1 MPKSFRFFC
10 VASTAIVI
18 LLAGQAAL
26 TAQAA
31 DWTADQLSRPFPA
44 VASEEK
50 LLEILRTAESAE
62 KAFACKQLAIQ
73 GSKAAVPELAKLL
86 ADEQLA
92 SWARVALEAI
102 PDPAAEKALIEAAKE
117 LDGKLLVG
125 VINSI
130 GVRRPVAAVDE
141 LATRLEDKNM
151 DVACAAA
158 VALGKIGDDDALH
171 ALHESFADAPP
182 AVRAAIAEGGILCA
196 ERMLAEGENDTAVAI
211 YDVIRSSSD
220 LPKQRVL
227 EATRGAII
235 ARGPDG
241 IGLLVEQL
249 KSSDKAI
256 FQMALMTARELAGPG
271 VAKALAGELAG
282 APPERASLV
291 VLAIGDRDD
300 AELPPAV
307 LQAAR
312 EGDRRVRRAA
322 IEVVGKLGGASSVA
336 TLLEIASGSDQDLS
350 QAAKNALA
358 RLSGDEVNAE
368 LVRRVADA
376 RGNSLAILFDSIGQ
390 RRIAATPHLVK
401 AINHSDETVRR
412 AALKA
417 LGATAGPNDLSVL
430 VSAATKPK
438 NSADADIAWQAL
450 EAASIRMPDRE
461 ATAGELAGA
470 MDRANVATKAR
481 LLRILGAMGGPKALA
496 TIAVAAKSDDAQLQD
511 AGTRV
516 LGEWMTA
523 DAAGPLYEI
532 ASSDHKYKTRALRG
546 YLRIARQLD
555 LPDAERLAMCRKA
568 LKIAERP
575 DERKLALEALKRCA
589 SAEAIELA
597 SALIEDREL
606 RQPAVETAIFIGEKI
621 KTTDPAAA
629 KSAGEK
635 ALEADASGEL
645 ADRARALTK
654 SP

>member
-1 MPKSFRFFC
+1 MRRTSLYGLTI
-10 VASTAIVI
+10 ASLPI
-18 LLAGQAAL
+18 LLAM
-26 TAQAA
+26 TANAA

-44 VASEEK
+44 VASEEQ
-50 LLEILRTAESAE
+50 LLEILRTAEPAE

-73 GSKAAVPELAKLL
+73 GSKASVSELAKLL

-102 PDPAAEKALIEAAKE
+102 PDPAAEEALIEAAKK

-130 GVRRPVAAVDE
+130 GVRRPVAAVE
-141 LATRLEDKNM
+141 ALAERLRDKDT

-158 VALGKIGDDDALH
+158 VALGKIGDDH
-171 ALHESFADAPP
+171 ALHTLHEQFADAPP

-196 ERMLAEGENDTAVAI
+196 ERMQVDGNNDTAIAI

-220 LPKQRVL
+220 LPKQRIL

-241 IGLLVEQL
+241 IELLVEQL

-256 FQMALMTARELAGPG
+256 FQIAVMTARELAGAE
-271 VAKALAGELAG
+271 VAKSLAGELAG
-282 APPERASLV
+282 APPERASAI
-291 VLAIGDRDD
+291 VLAIGDRD
-300 AELPPAV
+300 EKVLPPAV

-312 EGDRRVRRAA
+312 TGDARVRRAA
-322 IEVVGKLGGASSVA
+322 IEVVGKLGGSSSVGA
-336 TLLEIASGSDQDLS
+336 LLEIASGSDRDLS
-350 QAAKNALA
+350 QGAKAALA
-358 RLSGDEVNAE
+358 RLSGDGVNAE
-368 LVRRVADA
+368 LVRRVSDA
-376 RGNSLAILFDSIGQ
+376 KGNSLAILFDTMGQ
-390 RRIAATPHLVK
+390 RRINATPQLVK
-401 AINHSDETVRR
+401 AINQSDESVRR

-417 LGATAGPNDLSVL
+417 LGATAGSKDLVVL
-430 VSAATKPK
+430 ISAATKPK
-438 NSADADIAWQAL
+438 DSSDTDIAWQAL

-461 ATAGELAGA
+461 ATASELAAA

-481 LLRILGAMGGPKALA
+481 LLRILGAMGGAKALA
-496 TIAVAAKSDDAQLQD
+496 TISIAAKSDDAQLQD

-516 LGEWMTA
+516 MGEWMTA
-523 DAAGPLYEI
+523 DAAEPLYEI
-532 ASSDHKYKTRALRG
+532 AASDHRYKTRALRG

-555 LPDAERLAMCRKA
+555 LPDDERLAMCRKA

-575 DERKLALEALKRCA
+575 DERKLALDALKRCA

-597 SALIEDREL
+597 SALIDDREL

-621 KTTDPAAA
+621 KSTDPAAA
-629 KSAGEK
+629 KTAGEK

-645 ADRARALTK
+645 ADRARALTN

>member
-1 MPKSFRFFC
+1 MRRTSLYGLTI
-10 VASTAIVI
+10 ASLPI
-18 LLAGQAAL
+18 LLAL
-26 TAQAA
+26 TANAA
-31 DWTADQLSRPFPA
+31 DWTADQLSRPFPTI
-44 VASEEK
+44 ASEGE
-50 LLEILRTAESAE
+50 LIEILRTAEPAE

-86 ADEQLA
+86 ADERLA

-102 PDPAAEKALIEAAKE
+102 PDPAADDALIEAAKK

-130 GVRRPVAAVDE
+130 GVRRPAAAIDQ
-141 LATRLEDKNM
+141 LAVRLEDKDT

-171 ALHESFADAPP
+171 TLHEQFADAPP

-196 ERMLAEGENDTAVAI
+196 ERMLAEGNADTAVAI
-211 YDVIRSSSD
+211 YDVIRSSTD

-227 EATRGAII
+227 EATRGAIV
-235 ARGPDG
+235 ARGADG
-241 IGLLVEQL
+241 IQLLVEQL
-249 KSSDKAI
+249 KSHDKAT
-256 FQMALMTARELAGPG
+256 FQIALMSARELAAGSE

-282 APPERASLV
+282 APPERAAAIV
-291 VLAIGDRDD
+291 VAIGDRD
-300 AELPPAV
+300 EKVLPPAV

-312 EGDRRVRRAA
+312 TGDARVRRAA
-322 IEVVGKLGGASSVA
+322 IEVVGKRGGSSSVGP
-336 TLLEIASGSDQDLS
+336 LLEIASGSDQDLA
-350 QAAKNALA
+350 QAAKAALA

-368 LVRRVADA
+368 LVRRVSDA
-376 RGNSLAILFDSIGQ
+376 NGNSLAILFDTIGQ

-401 AINHSDETVRR
+401 AINHSDEAVRR
-412 AALKA
+412 AALRA
-417 LGATAGPNDLSVL
+417 LGATAASKDLAVL
-430 VSAATKPK
+430 VSAATKP
-438 NSADADIAWQAL
+438 NHSADADIAWQAL

-461 ATAGELAGA
+461 ATAGKLAGA
-470 MDRANVATKAR
+470 MERANVATKAR
-481 LLRILGAMGGPKALA
+481 LLRILGAMGGSKALA
-496 TIAVAAKSDDAQLQD
+496 TIAAAAKSDDAQLQD

-516 LGEWMTA
+516 MGEWMTA
-523 DAAGPLYEI
+523 DAAEPLYEI
-532 ASSDHKYKTRALRG
+532 ASSDHRYKTRALRG

-555 LPDAERLAMCRKA
+555 LPDDERLAMCRKA

-575 DERKLALEALKRCA
+575 DERKLALDALKRCA

-597 SALIEDREL
+597 SALIDDREL

-621 KTTDPAAA
+621 KSTDPAAA
-629 KSAGEK
+629 KTAGEK

-645 ADRARALTK
+645 ADRARALTN

>member
-1 MPKSFRFFC
+1 
-10 VASTAIVI
+10 
-18 LLAGQAAL
+18 
-26 TAQAA
+26 
-31 DWTADQLSRPFPA
+31 
-44 VASEEK
+44 
-50 LLEILRTAESAE
+50 
-62 KAFACKQLAIQ
+62 
-73 GSKAAVPELAKLL
+73 
-86 ADEQLA
+86 
-92 SWARVALEAI
+92 
-102 PDPAAEKALIEAAKE
+102 
-117 LDGKLLVG
+117 LVG

-130 GVRRPVAAVDE
+130 GVRRPAAAVDD
-141 LATRLEDKNM
+141 LAARVKDKDT

-171 ALHESFADAPP
+171 SLHEYFADAPP
-182 AVRAAIAEGGILCA
+182 PVRAAIAEGGVLCA
-196 ERMLAEGENDTAVAI
+196 ERMLADGKNDTAVAI

-220 LPKQRVL
+220 LPKPRIL
-227 EATRGAII
+227 EATRGAIV

-241 IGLLVEQL
+241 MDLLVEQL
-249 KSSDKAI
+249 KSSDKAM
-256 FQMALMTARELAGPG
+256 FQIALMTARELAGPD

-282 APPERASLV
+282 APPERASLI
-291 VLAIGDRDD
+291 VLAIGDRNE
-300 AELPPAV
+300 ASLPPAV

-312 EGDRRVRRAA
+312 AGDAQVRRAA
-322 IEVVGKLGGASSVA
+322 VEVVGKLGGASSVA
-336 TLLEIASGSDQDLS
+336 TLLEIASGSDSDLS
-350 QAAKNALA
+350 KAAKAALA
-358 RLSGDEVNAE
+358 QLSGDEVNAE

-376 RGNSLAILFDSIGQ
+376 KGNSLAILFDTIGQ

-401 AINHSDETVRR
+401 AIHHSDETVRR

-417 LGATAGPNDLSVL
+417 LGATAGPKDLVVL

-438 NSADADIAWQAL
+438 NSSDADIAWQAL

-461 ATAGELAGA
+461 TTAAELAGA

-496 TIAVAAKSDDAQLQD
+496 TIAVAAKSDDAKLQD

-516 LGEWMTA
+516 MGEWMTA
-523 DAAGPLYEI
+523 DAAEPLYEI
-532 ASSDHKYKTRALRG
+532 AASDHRYKTRALRG

-555 LPDAERLAMCRKA
+555 LPDNERLAMCRKA

-575 DERKLALEALKRCA
+575 DERKLALDALKRCA

-621 KTTDPAAA
+621 KSTDPAAA

-645 ADRARALTK
+645 ADRARALTN

>member
-1 MPKSFRFFC
+1 
-10 VASTAIVI
+10 
-18 LLAGQAAL
+18 LAL
-26 TAQAA
+26 TANAA

-44 VASEEK
+44 VASEEQ
-50 LLEILRTAESAE
+50 LLEILRTAEPAE

-73 GSKAAVPELAKLL
+73 GSKASAPELAKLL

-102 PDPAAEKALIEAAKE
+102 PDPAAEEALIEAAKK

-141 LATRLEDKNM
+141 LATRLEDKDT

-171 ALHESFADAPP
+171 TLHEYFADAPP

-196 ERMLAEGENDTAVAI
+196 ERMLSDGKNDTAVAI

-220 LPKQRVL
+220 LPKQRIL

-241 IGLLVEQL
+241 IELLVEQL

-256 FQMALMTARELAGPG
+256 FQIALMTARELAGPQ
-271 VAKALAGELAG
+271 VAKALAGELA
-282 APPERASLV
+282 AAKPERAALI
-291 VLAIGDRDD
+291 VLAIGDRNE
-300 AELPPAV
+300 AELPAAV

-312 EGDRRVRRAA
+312 TGDLRVQRAA

-336 TLLEIASGSDQDLS
+336 TLLEIASGSDRNLS
-350 QAAKNALA
+350 QAAKAALA

-368 LVRRVADA
+368 LVRRGADA
-376 RGNSLAILFDSIGQ
+376 KGNTLAILFDTIGQ
-390 RRIAATPHLVK
+390 RRIAATPQLVK
-401 AINHSDETVRR
+401 AIDHSDETVRR

-417 LGATAGPNDLSVL
+417 LGATAGPKDLGVL
-430 VSAATKPK
+430 VSAATRPK
-438 NSADADIAWQAL
+438 TAGDTDIAWQAL
-450 EAASIRMPDRE
+450 ESASVRMPDRE
-461 ATAGELAGA
+461 ATASELAGA
-470 MDRANVATKAR
+470 TDGANVATKTR
-481 LLRILGAMGGPKALA
+481 LLRILGAMGGAKALA
-496 TIAVAAKSDDAQLQD
+496 TIAAAAKSDDALLQD
-511 AGTRV
+511 TGTRV

-523 DAAGPLYEI
+523 DAAEPLYEI
-532 ASSDHKYKTRALRG
+532 ASSDHRYKTRALRG

-555 LPDAERLAMCRKA
+555 LPDAKRLAMCRKA
-568 LKIAERP
+568 LEIAERP
-575 DERKLALEALKRCA
+575 DERKLALDALKRCA

-597 SALIEDREL
+597 SALIDDREL

-621 KTTDPAAA
+621 KSTDPAAA
-629 KSAGEK
+629 KTAGEM

-645 ADRARALTK
+645 ADRARALTN

>member
-10 VASTAIVI
+10 VASMAIAVSF
-18 LLAGQAAL
+18 AGHL
-26 TAQAA
+26 PSEIRAA
-31 DWTADQLSRPFPA
+31 DWTADQLSRPFPPA
-44 VASEEK
+44 SSEEELIEK
-50 LLEILRTAESAE
+50 LRTAEPAE
-62 KAFACKQLAIQ
+62 RAFACKQLAIH
-73 GSKAAVPELAKLL
+73 GSKTAVPELAKLL

-102 PDPAAEKALIEAAKE
+102 PDPAADQALIEAAEKLE
-117 LDGKLLVG
+117 GKLLIG

-130 GVRRPVAAVDE
+130 GARRPAAAVE
-141 LATRLEDKNM
+141 LLATRLKDK
-151 DVACAAA
+151 DTEVACAAA
-158 VALGKIGDDDALH
+158 VSLGKIGDDH
-171 ALHESFADAPP
+171 ALHTLHEYFADAPP

-196 ERMLAEGENDTAVAI
+196 ERMLAEGKNDTAVAI
-211 YDVIRSSSD
+211 YDVIRSSD
-220 LPKQRVL
+220 LPKQRIL

-249 KSSDKAI
+249 QSSDKAM

-282 APPERASLV
+282 ASPERASLV
-291 VLAIGDRDD
+291 VLAIGDRND
-300 AELPPAV
+300 AKLPPAV

-312 EGDRRVRRAA
+312 EGDSRVRRAA

-336 TLLEIASGSDQDLS
+336 TLLEIASSPDRDLS
-350 QAAKNALA
+350 QAAKAALA

-376 RGNSLAILFDSIGQ
+376 RGNSLAILFDTIGQ

-401 AINHSDETVRR
+401 AINHSDESVRR

-417 LGATAGPNDLSVL
+417 LGATAASKDLAVLISV
-430 VSAATKPK
+430 ATKPK
-438 NSADADIAWQAL
+438 NSGDAEIAWKAL
-450 EAASIRMPDRE
+450 EEASVRMPDRE
-461 ATAGELAGA
+461 STAAELARA
-470 MDRANVATKAR
+470 MDSASVATKGR

-496 TIAVAAKSDDAQLQD
+496 TIAAAAKSDDAQLQD

-523 DAAGPLYEI
+523 DAAEPLYEI
-532 ASSDHKYKTRALRG
+532 ASSEHRYKTRALRG

-555 LPDAERLAMCRKA
+555 LPDSERLAMCRKA
-568 LKIAERP
+568 LNIAERP
-575 DERKLALEALKRCA
+575 DERKLALDALKRCA

-597 SALIEDREL
+597 SALIDDREL
-606 RQPAVETAIFIGEKI
+606 RQPAVEAAIFIGEKI

-645 ADRARALTK
+645 ADRARALTN

>member
-1 MPKSFRFFC
+1 MRRTSLYGLTI
-10 VASTAIVI
+10 ASLTI
-18 LLAGQAAL
+18 LVLRVN
-26 TAQAA
+26 AA
-31 DWTADQLSRPFPA
+31 DWTADELSRPFPA
-44 VASEEK
+44 VASEEQ
-50 LLEILRTAESAE
+50 LIEILRTAEPAE

-86 ADEQLA
+86 ADEKLS

-102 PDPAAEKALIEAAKE
+102 PDPAAEEALIEAAKKV
-117 LDGKLLVG
+117 DGKLLVG

-130 GVRRPVAAVDE
+130 GVRRPVAAVE
-141 LATRLEDKNM
+141 QLATCLEDKDT

-158 VALGKIGDDDALH
+158 VALGKIGDEHALH
-171 ALHESFADAPP
+171 TLHESFADAPP

-196 ERMLAEGENDTAVAI
+196 ERMLANGENDTAVAI
-211 YDVIRSSSD
+211 YDVIRSSTE
-220 LPKQRVL
+220 LPKQRIL

-235 ARGPDG
+235 ARGTDG
-241 IGLLVEQL
+241 IPLLVEQL
-249 KSSDKAI
+249 KSQDKAT
-256 FQMALMTARELAGPG
+256 FQIALMAARELAGAE

-282 APPERASLV
+282 TPPERAALI

-300 AELPPAV
+300 AALPPAV

-312 EGDRRVRRAA
+312 EGDPRVRRAA
-322 IEVVGKLGGASSVA
+322 IEAVGKLGGASSVA
-336 TLLEIASGSDQDLS
+336 TLLEIASGSDSDLS
-350 QAAKNALA
+350 PAAKAALA
-358 RLSGDEVNAE
+358 QLSGDEVNAE

-376 RGNSLAILFDSIGQ
+376 NGNSLAILFDAIGQ

-401 AINHSDETVRR
+401 AINHSDEVVRR

-417 LGATAGPNDLSVL
+417 LGATVGPKDLGVL

-438 NSADADIAWQAL
+438 NSSDAEIAWHAL

-461 ATAGELAGA
+461 STAADLARVMDGATV
-470 MDRANVATKAR
+470 ANKGR
-481 LLRILGAMGGPKALA
+481 LLRILGAMGGSKALT
-496 TIAVAAKSDDAQLQD
+496 TIAAAAKGEDAELQD

-523 DAAGPLYEI
+523 DAAEPLYEI
-532 ASSDHKYKTRALRG
+532 ASSDHRYKTRALRG

-555 LPDAERLAMCRKA
+555 LPDTERLAMCRKA
-568 LKIAERP
+568 LKVAERP
-575 DERKLALEALKRCA
+575 EERKLALDALKRCA

-621 KTTDPAAA
+621 KSTDPAAA

-645 ADRARALTK
+645 ADRARALTN

>member
-1 MPKSFRFFC
+1 MAKSFRFLF
-10 VASTAIVI
+10 VVSITIFI
-18 LLAGQAAL
+18 SLPGQAPL
-26 TAQAA
+26 TARAA

-44 VASEEK
+44 VASEEQ
-50 LLEILRTAESAE
+50 LIEILRTAEPAE

-102 PDPAAEKALIEAAKE
+102 PDPSAEKALIEAAEK
-117 LDGKLLVG
+117 LDGKLLIG

-130 GVRRPVAAVDE
+130 GVRRPVAAVE
-141 LATRLEDKNM
+141 QLSTCLKDKDT

-158 VALGKIGDDDALH
+158 VALGKIGDDHALH
-171 ALHESFADAPP
+171 ALHEQFADAPP
-182 AVRAAIAEGGILCA
+182 VVRAAIAEGGVLCA
-196 ERMLAEGENDTAVAI
+196 ERMLSEGKSDTAVAI
-211 YDVIRSSSD
+211 YDVIRSSTD
-220 LPKQRVL
+220 LPKQRIL

-241 IGLLVEQL
+241 IELLVEQL
-249 KSSDKAI
+249 KSSDNAM
-256 FQMALMTARELAGPG
+256 FQIALMTARELAGPD

-282 APPERASLV
+282 APPERAALI
-291 VLAIGDRDD
+291 VLAIGDRNDKV
-300 AELPPAV
+300 LPPAV

-312 EGDRRVRRAA
+312 GGDARVRRAA
-322 IEVVGKLGGASSVA
+322 IEVVGKLGSASSVA
-336 TLLEIASGSDQDLS
+336 TLLEIASGSDRDLS
-350 QAAKNALA
+350 PVAKAALT

-368 LVRRVADA
+368 LIRRVSDA
-376 RGNSLAILFDSIGQ
+376 KGNSIAILFETIGQ
-390 RRIAATPHLVK
+390 RRINATPQLVK

-417 LGATAGPNDLSVL
+417 LGATAARKDLAVL
-430 VSAATKPK
+430 VSAATEPK
-438 NSADADIAWQAL
+438 NSGDAKIAWQAL

-461 ATAGELAGA
+461 ATAADLTRA
-470 MDRANVATKAR
+470 MDGASVATKGR

-496 TIAVAAKSDDAQLQD
+496 TIAAAAQSDDAQLQD
-511 AGTRV
+511 SGTRV

-523 DAAGPLYEI
+523 DAAEPLYRI
-532 ASSDHKYKTRALRG
+532 ASSDHRYKTRALRG

-555 LPDAERLAMCRKA
+555 LPDNERLAMCRKA

-575 DERKLALEALKRCA
+575 DERKLALDALKRCA
-589 SAEAIELA
+589 STEAIELA
-597 SALIEDREL
+597 SALIDDREL

-621 KTTDPAAA
+621 KSTDPAAA

-635 ALEADASGEL
+635 ALEAKPPREL
-645 ADRARALTK
+645 AERARALANGQ
-654 SP
+654 